1 MNSAMMVGPLSAQNK
16 TGAGVF
22 FILVGMVCIS
32 VNDMLIK
39 QLSGEYPLHQMVFVR
54 SAIGIVFSLMFVQFE
69 GGFSI
74 LRTKTPGLHFLRGL
88 LIVIAN
94 MTFFATLA
102 AIPLADATALFFVA
116 PLLITV
122 LSVPLLGEKVGY
134 RRISAVVV
142 GFLGVLL
149 MLRPGAEPS
158 ETTPDR
164 IILFLPIVAALA
176 YAFMQILTRR
186 LGISSKASAMAV
198 YIQGTFIV
206 VSLGFW
212 LVAGDGRFA
221 VGVEN
226 ESVRFLLR
234 AWQWPTD
241 NDAYLFLFLGANA
254 AVIGYSMSQAY
265 RLADA
270 ATVAPFEYVALP
282 LAIMWGWLIWGDLP
296 DIWVAAGI
304 ALIMGSGVYV
314 FVRERIRARPVSS
327 RRPLRRW

>member
-1 MNSAMMVGPLSAQNK
+1 MA
-16 TGAGVF
+16 
-22 FILVGMVCIS
+22 CIS

-39 QLSGEYPLHQMVFVR
+39 QLSGDYPLHQMVFVR
-54 SAIGIVFSLMFVQFE
+54 SAIGIVFSLIFVQFE

-74 LRTKTPGLHFLRGL
+74 LRTKTPGLHLLRGV

-94 MTFFATLA
+94 MTFFAALA
-102 AIPLADATALFFVA
+102 AIPLANATALFFVA

-122 LSVPLLGEKVGY
+122 LSIPLLGEKVGY

-142 GFLGVLL
+142 GFVGVLL

-158 ETTPDR
+158 ETAPVA
-164 IILFLPIVAALA
+164 IILFLPIVAAFA

-186 LGISSKASAMAV
+186 LGITSKASAMAV
-198 YIQGTFIV
+198 YIQGTFI
-206 VSLGFW
+206 L
-212 LVAGDGRFA
+212 GDGRFA
-221 VGVEN
+221 AGVEN
-226 ESVRFLLR
+226 DSLQFLLR
-234 AWQWPTD
+234 AWQRPAD
-241 NDAYLFLFLGANA
+241 DDVYKFLFLGVNS

-265 RLADA
+265 RMADA
-270 ATVAPFEYVALP
+270 ATVAPFEYIALP

-296 DIWVAAGI
+296 DLWVTAGI

-314 FVRERIRARPVSS
+314 FIREKVRARPVSS

>member
-1 MNSAMMVGPLSAQNK
+1 MTAGPAAAQNNAA
-16 TGAGVF
+16 AGVF
-22 FILVGMVCIS
+22 FILVGMTCIS

-39 QLSGEYPLHQMVFVR
+39 QLSGQYPLHQMVFIR
-54 SAIGIVFSLMFVQFE
+54 SAIGIVFSLIFVQFE
-69 GGFSI
+69 GGFSV
-74 LRTKTPGLHFLRGL
+74 LKTKTPGLHLLRGI
-88 LIVIAN
+88 LIVFAN
-94 MTFFATLA
+94 MTFFAALA

-122 LSVPLLGEKVGY
+122 LSIPLLGERVGY

-142 GFLGVLL
+142 GFVGVLL

-158 ETTPDR
+158 VTAPDT
-164 IILFLPIVAALA
+164 IILFLPIVAAFA
-176 YAFMQILTRR
+176 YALMQILTRR

-198 YIQGTFIV
+198 YIQGTFIL

-221 VGVEN
+221 ADVEN
-226 ESVRFLLR
+226 DSLQFLLR
-234 AWQWPTD
+234 AWQWPASGD
-241 NDAYLFLFLGANA
+241 VYKFLFLGVNA

-265 RLADA
+265 RMADA

-282 LAIMWGWLIWGDLP
+282 LAILWGWLIWGDLP
-296 DIWVAAGI
+296 DLWVATGI

-314 FVRERIRARPVSS
+314 FIRERVRARPVSS